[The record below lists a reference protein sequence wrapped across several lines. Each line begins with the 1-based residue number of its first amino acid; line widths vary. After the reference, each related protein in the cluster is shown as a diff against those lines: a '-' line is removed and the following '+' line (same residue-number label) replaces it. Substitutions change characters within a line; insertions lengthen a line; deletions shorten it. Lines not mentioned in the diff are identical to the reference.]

1 MAAMSSDRWAIRSD
15 ERVPHMHGGLPII
28 GFSTLIYGAVGLTA
42 LARHA
47 IKRRNVKPGRRR
59 P

>member
-1 MAAMSSDRWAIRSD
+1 
-15 ERVPHMHGGLPII
+15 MHGGLPII

-47 IKRRNVKPGRRR
+47 IKRRLVKPGRRR

>member
-1 MAAMSSDRWAIRSD
+1 MTATSGCRRTILLAKGPD
-15 ERVPHMHGGLPII
+15 MHGGLPII

-42 LARHA
+42 VAGHA
-47 IKRRNVKPGRRR
+47 IKRLVKPGRRR